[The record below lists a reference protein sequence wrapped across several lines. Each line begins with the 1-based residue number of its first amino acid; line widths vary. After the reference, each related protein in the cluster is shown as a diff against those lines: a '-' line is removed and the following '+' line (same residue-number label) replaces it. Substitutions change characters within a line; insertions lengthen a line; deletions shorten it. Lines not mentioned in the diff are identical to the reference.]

1 MPKSSDYSAR
11 LFLIGL
17 FLALLWRVFQ
27 LALRAAAAE
36 RYFEAYLAI
45 GIGTWLGLQAFINV
59 GVNMGILPTK
69 GLTLPLISYGRSS
82 LIITMIA
89 IGLLM
94 RIHHE
99 LAVDSKP
106 VNRKRRSKTM
116 SRPILVMAGG
126 TGGHVYPALAVA
138 RALEAHDQDIVWL
151 GTHRGLEARVVPAA
165 GIDMEWISIKGLRRK
180 SFLTLLIA
188 PFQLAWALMQ
198 AIAVIWRRR
207 PSAVLGMGGFV
218 SGPGGLAAWLTRRP
232 LVIHEQNAAAGLTN
246 RLLARLA
253 RVVLQA
259 FPGSFNS
266 SVVAETVGNPV
277 REDIA
282 AVAAPAA
289 RYGERQGP
297 LRLLVVG
304 GSQGAL
310 ALNLT
315 VPEALSKL
323 PADERPLVRHQCGE
337 RTFDK
342 AQSAYAEHGVE
353 VELLAFIEDM
363 AAAYAWADLV
373 VCRSGAL
380 TVAELC
386 AVGLPALFVPF
397 PGAVDD
403 HQTAN
408 ARPMADAGRRGDH

>member
-1 MPKSSDYSAR
+1 MSGQPMNKR
-11 LFLIGL
+11 LS
-17 FLALLWRVFQ
+17 
-27 LALRAAAAE
+27 
-36 RYFEAYLAI
+36 
-45 GIGTWLGLQAFINV
+45 N
-59 GVNMGILPTK
+59 
-69 GLTLPLISYGRSS
+69 
-82 LIITMIA
+82 
-89 IGLLM
+89 
-94 RIHHE
+94 
-99 LAVDSKP
+99 
-106 VNRKRRSKTM
+106 
-116 SRPILVMAGG
+116 PILVMAGG

-138 RALEAHDQDIVWL
+138 RELEAHDQNIVWL
-151 GTHRGLEARVVPAA
+151 GTHRGLEARVVPEA
-165 GIDMEWISIKGLRRK
+165 GIDMEWISVKGLRRK
-180 SFLTLLIA
+180 GFIALLVA
-188 PFQLAWALMQ
+188 PFQLVWALMQ

-207 PSAVLGMGGFV
+207 PAAVLGMGGFA

-266 SVVAETVGNPV
+266 KVVAETVGNPV
-277 REDIA
+277 RKDIA
-282 AVAAPAA
+282 AVARPSI

-304 GSQGAL
+304 GSQGSL

-315 VPEALSKL
+315 VPEALANL
-323 PADERPLVRHQCGE
+323 PAHERPIVRHQCGE
-337 RTFDK
+337 LTYEQARD
-342 AQSAYAEHGVE
+342 AYAQHDVD
-353 VELLAFIEDM
+353 VDLVQYIEDM
-363 AAAYAWADLV
+363 AEAYAWADLV

-386 AVGLPALFVPF
+386 AVGLPALFVPY

-408 ARPMADAGRRGDH
+408 ARPMADAGAAVIIDESMLSSAVLAKQLRDWLASRDELQKRAETARSLAKPSALTRITELCLQQAGVTA